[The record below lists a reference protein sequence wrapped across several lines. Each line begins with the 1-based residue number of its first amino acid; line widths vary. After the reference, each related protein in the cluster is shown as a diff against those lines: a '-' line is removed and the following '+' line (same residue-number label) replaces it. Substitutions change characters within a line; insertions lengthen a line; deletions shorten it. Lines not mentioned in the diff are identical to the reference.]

1 MRAMTP
7 TALALALTAALVH
20 AVWNQVLA
28 GSANP
33 AARSA
38 VGMIVACLVAAPLAL
53 VGLRWEPEVWPLA
66 AASVACEL
74 AYFVALSTA
83 YRVAPLGVVYPVAR
97 GSAPVL
103 VLLVGWV
110 ALGQA
115 VAWYAAAGV
124 ALVVAGVLL
133 VGGPRRDV
141 RVRHV
146 VLAVGVGACI
156 AAYTLI
162 DSVALEHASPLAL
175 LVVVLGT
182 TALVQAGAIA
192 TRTGVGPLVGATLR
206 GPDAWRTLVAGFG
219 ILGAYG
225 LVLLALTD
233 APAAPVAAVRET
245 SVVMVVLL
253 LALTGRERLTPARL
267 GGAVAVA
274 AGVALVVL

>member
-1 MRAMTP
+1 M
-7 TALALALTAALVH
+7 ALAAALVH

-38 VGMIVACLVAAPLAL
+38 VGMLVACVVAVPLA
-53 VGLRWEPEVWPLA
+53 VPGWRWEPEVWPLA
-66 AASVACEL
+66 AASAACEL
-74 AYFVALSTA
+74 AYFVALSAA

-103 VLLVGWV
+103 VLLVGWLT
-110 ALGQA
+110 LGQA
-115 VAWYAAAGV
+115 VAWYAAVGV

-133 VGGPRRDV
+133 VRGPGRDV
-141 RVRHV
+141 RLRHV
-146 VLAVGVGACI
+146 LLAVGIGACI
-156 AAYTLI
+156 AAYTLL
-162 DSVALEHASPLAL
+162 DSLALEHASPVAL
-175 LVVVLGT
+175 LVVVLGA

-192 TRTGVGPLVGATLR
+192 SRTGVGTLLDATLR

-225 LVLLALTD
+225 LVLLALTES
-233 APAAPVAAVRET
+233 PAAPVAAVRET

-253 LALTGRERLTPARL
+253 LALTGRERLTATRL
-267 GGAVAVA
+267 AGAGAVA